1 MREQLADMTHNSLLI
16 ISGLILVLLVT
27 AMGLYVVKPA
37 YKDWSQIK
45 ESYTVLSSALTVDI
59 DLSADIDFMEQN
71 RDRIAELLQSDSA
84 SLQYKQVESHVIG
97 RLQKL
102 AWDNNL
108 RLAGVKPD
116 MGRKIGEFRE
126 LLFSVG
132 LTGDYFDIY
141 NMLHEL
147 KENLEFVVVQE
158 MRMKPESRN
167 NEDQL
172 LAIEMTIA
180 SYRVET
186 DD

>member
-1 MREQLADMTHNSLLI
+1 MREQLTEMTRNSLLL
-16 ISGLILVLLVT
+16 ISGLILVLLIT
-27 AMGLYVVKPA
+27 AIGLYGIKPA
-37 YKDWSQIK
+37 YKNWSDTSN
-45 ESYTVLSSALTVDI
+45 SYEVLSGALTVDV
-59 DLSADIDFMEQN
+59 DLTADIDSMENN
-71 RDRIAELLQSDSA
+71 RDRIAKLLESDSA

-97 RLQKL
+97 KLQKL

-132 LTGDYFDIY
+132 LSGDYFDIY

-147 KENLEFVVVQE
+147 KENLAFVVVQE

-167 NEDQL
+167 SEDQL
-172 LAIEMTIA
+172 LDIEMTIA
-180 SYRVET
+180 SYRVEA